1 MTSLDSADKL
11 KPLCRPHAAIQCVG
25 KQSYIE
31 GLDLCS
37 IEWAY
42 IMRRPADG
50 AWLAILYS
58 PVRRTVCGRSHT
70 HSTYLR
76 FRKEVNENQETL
88 FPGHHSAKPCC
99 CRSTGLHA
107 EEGSTLC
114 LYVCIGLHKSVR
126 LYIASIYRSTSAR
139 KTAFVW
145 QPMTLWW

>member
-1 MTSLDSADKL
+1 M
-11 KPLCRPHAAIQCVG
+11 
-25 KQSYIE
+25 
-31 GLDLCS
+31 
-37 IEWAY
+37 
-42 IMRRPADG
+42 
-50 AWLAILYS
+50 
-58 PVRRTVCGRSHT
+58 CGRSHT

-139 KTAFVW
+139 KTAFVATHDIVMIASNFADAKANCPKVTELQRTELPFPNFHEPRGPQGACVW
-145 QPMTLWW
+145 GPCSTECLGPIGATASV